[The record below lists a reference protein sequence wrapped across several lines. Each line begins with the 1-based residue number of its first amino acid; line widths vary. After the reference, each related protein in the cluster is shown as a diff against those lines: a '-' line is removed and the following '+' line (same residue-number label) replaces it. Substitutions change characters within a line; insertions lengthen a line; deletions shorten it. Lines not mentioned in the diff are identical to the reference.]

1 MKRRTFL
8 LGAAALLLCGAA
20 TSCSAQ
26 KTDDEPILQQIEY
39 SNLTDENTQTL
50 LTGILKD
57 AAVSDARIRLFANHV
72 QRFNQDMDSAWLT
85 TGFEIAEPSDLKYD
99 PYAMQDSWAEKEGSF
114 PGWNCRITAFGLFG
128 DFVSFHGDISADAGA
143 DTLFMDYETLDEDPD
158 SLCGDSL
165 QKFSAWFAPV
175 ATTST
180 TDIQVHLKNFQ
191 NAWKERGITF
201 SDSTKICLISVI
213 FHDNFGE
220 DDNTL
225 MIGHTGIL
233 LPAPDALYFVE
244 KVAFQEPYRFL
255 KFKNRTELSDYL
267 MLKYDTAWGQDTAHP
282 FVLENDTLMD
292 GWRILDASTET

>member
-39 SNLTDENTQTL
+39 SNLTDENTQML

-57 AAVSDARIRLFANHV
+57 AAVSYARIRLFANHV

-85 TGFEIAEPSDLKYD
+85 TSFETSEPSDLKYD
-99 PYAMQDSWAEKEGSF
+99 PYAMQDLWAEKEGSF

-128 DFVSFHGDISADAGA
+128 DFVSFHGDISADACAG
-143 DTLFMDYETLDEDPD
+143 TLFMDYETLDEDPD
-158 SLCGDSL
+158 SLCGDSP

-201 SDSTKICLISVI
+201 SDSTKIRLISVI

-220 DDNTL
+220 NDNTL

-292 GWRILDASTET
+292 GWRILDTSTET

>member
-39 SNLTDENTQTL
+39 SNLTDENTQML

-85 TGFEIAEPSDLKYD
+85 TSFETSEPSDLKYD
-99 PYAMQDSWAEKEGSF
+99 PYAMQDLWAEKEGSF

-143 DTLFMDYETLDEDPD
+143 GTLFMDYETLDEDPD
-158 SLCGDSL
+158 SLCGDSP

-201 SDSTKICLISVI
+201 SDSTKIRLISVI

-220 DDNTL
+220 NDNTL

-233 LPAPDALYFVE
+233 LPAPDALYFAE

-292 GWRILDASTET
+292 GWRILDTSTET